1 MLFALLLTA
10 CKGGNNDEVVT
21 DDDCYLT
28 IYVYSPGNPI
38 VTRSDVQYQA
48 ATTDEL
54 AIHRLQLWVFR
65 HDNSQLVGYLEEAN
79 VDLTSGKTFRMLVT
93 PEFADAPVNVDVYAM
108 ANVSTG
114 NTGNNFSR
122 TTTRAELDAATMQG
136 SAFFG
141 TSPSDLEQAV
151 PADGLPMTGI
161 LTDQPVAGQY
171 PALRVGTNDKMATV
185 QLARCVSKVNFLIV
199 RAHDDADPE
208 VQLRTI
214 NSISLNGEMIP
225 QQEYLMLTEPHD
237 NSLNPVGR
245 LSASRIHIGS
255 AYETSIANFGAP
267 AVADIP
273 IVNNPEADPRDWVYA
288 EDGVTAPLSFGL
300 TYLRESGRQLKGTV
314 TYTVN
319 KAPDEVRSATF
330 EMNSEGDFTRNH
342 TWTVLIVF
350 VGGKVRLINI
360 VDIGVT
366 EWQDGGSKDHE
377 VYNW

>member
-1 MLFALLLTA
+1 MLCALFLTA
-10 CKGGNNDEVVT
+10 CKGGSNDEVVT

-54 AIHRLQLWVFR
+54 AIHRLQLWVFK
-65 HDNSQLVGYLEEAN
+65 HDGGELVGYLEEAN
-79 VDLTSGKTFRMLVT
+79 VDLTNGKTFRMLVT

-122 TTTRAELDAATMQG
+122 TTTRAQLDAATLQG

-161 LTDQPVAGQY
+161 LTNQPVAGQY

-199 RAHDDADPE
+199 RAHDDEDPE

-214 NSISLNGEMIP
+214 KSISLNGEMIP

-237 NSLNPVGR
+237 NSLNPVDR
-245 LSASRIHIGS
+245 LSASRFRIGS
-255 AYETSIANFGAP
+255 SYETSAIDFGGP

-273 IVNNPEADPRDWVYA
+273 IVTNPEADPKEWVYA
-288 EDGVTAPLSFGL
+288 DAGVTAPLSYGL
-300 TYLRESGRQLKGTV
+300 TYLRESDKLLTGTV
-314 TYTVN
+314 TYTVEN
-319 KAPDEVRSATF
+319 APDEVRTATF